1 MADFNLVQVGL
12 TLVGLLVLFVVYNA
26 TKSDGSTKPSTT
38 AKKTEEKP
46 KKKETPKNGKFTKEE
61 VAQHKTRDD
70 CWIIVDKNVY
80 DVTDYIDEHPGG
92 DAILA
97 NAGGD
102 STVGVHGPQH
112 PISMWDV
119 LALYKIGELVEN

>member
-1 MADFNLVQVGL
+1 MSE
-12 TLVGLLVLFVVYNA
+12 TLSTSRAFSKEALF
-26 TKSDGSTKPSTT
+26 
-38 AKKTEEKP
+38 EH
-46 KKKETPKNGKFTKEE
+46 
-61 VAQHKTRDD
+61 VANNPERTFISIHE
-70 CWIIVDKNVY
+70 NVY